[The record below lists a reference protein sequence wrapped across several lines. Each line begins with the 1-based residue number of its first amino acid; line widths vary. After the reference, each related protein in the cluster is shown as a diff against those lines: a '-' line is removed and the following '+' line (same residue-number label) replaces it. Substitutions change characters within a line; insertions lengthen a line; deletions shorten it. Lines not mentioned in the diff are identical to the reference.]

1 MMTIRPSHRRL
12 QSRLAELALST
23 APVGYSTDPS
33 DVDENFVARLQSL
46 AIASSIAPAPRSTQI
61 RKKVGA
67 IIGAVGILGW
77 AGAAAAGASVGL
89 TATGNL
95 PAPVQ
100 EVVAD
105 VLDVVKI
112 SVPRPN
118 PLPVPEVPLPADGG
132 PEDQPDLE
140 NSDSQEQTN
149 ETGPIETA
157 TTSSTTTIS
166 TPPVASDDDRTPE
179 TIVACGTP
187 AAASNPNCFERLD
200 EDTIEII
207 PVDTVCDTPAEAS
220 NPNCREEADNDNST
234 TIPACDTPAAAKN
247 PNCFEEADD
256 EAIVV
261 VPSCD
266 NSTASNNPK
275 CEDASDGVADDTDD
289 NPGNNNGN
297 SGNGN
302 SGNSNNSGN
311 NESDNPGN
319 NGNSGNGNGNS
330 GRNSS

>member
-33 DVDENFVARLQSL
+33 GVDENFVARLQSL
-46 AIASSIAPAPRSTQI
+46 AIASSIAPAPRSTRI
-61 RKKVGA
+61 RKQVGA
-67 IIGAVGILGW
+67 VIGAVGILGW
-77 AGAAAAGASVGL
+77 AGAAAAGAGVGL
-89 TATGNL
+89 AATGNL

-112 SVPRPN
+112 SVPRPD
-118 PLPVPEVPLPADGG
+118 PLPVPEVPLPTDGG
-132 PEDQPDLE
+132 SEDQPELE

-149 ETGPIETA
+149 ETGPIETTTTA
-157 TTSSTTTIS
+157 VPVQPSISTSTTSSTTTTS

-187 AAASNPNCFERLD
+187 AAASNPNCFERID

-207 PVDTVCDTPAEAS
+207 PVDTVCDAPAAANNS
-220 NPNCREEADNDNST
+220 KCLEEAGDNDS
-234 TIPACDTPAAAKN
+234 TIPACDTPAAANN
-247 PNCFEEADD
+247 PNCFEEAD
-256 EAIVV
+256 EGAIVV

-266 NSTASNNPK
+266 NSTA
-275 CEDASDGVADDTDD
+275 
-289 NPGNNNGN
+289 
-297 SGNGN
+297 
-302 SGNSNNSGN
+302 
-311 NESDNPGN
+311 
-319 NGNSGNGNGNS
+319 
-330 GRNSS
+330 

>member
-46 AIASSIAPAPRSTQI
+46 AIASSIAPAPRSTRI
-61 RKKVGA
+61 RKQVGA
-67 IIGAVGILGW
+67 VIGAVGILGW
-77 AGAAAAGASVGL
+77 AGAAAAGAGVGL
-89 TATGNL
+89 AATGNL

-112 SVPRPN
+112 SVPRPD
-118 PLPVPEVPLPADGG
+118 PLPVPEVPLPTDGG
-132 PEDQPDLE
+132 SEDQPELE

-149 ETGPIETA
+149 ETGPIETTTTA
-157 TTSSTTTIS
+157 VPVQPSISTSTTSSTTTTS

-187 AAASNPNCFERLD
+187 AAASNPNCFERID

-207 PVDTVCDTPAEAS
+207 PVDTVCG
-220 NPNCREEADNDNST
+220 
-234 TIPACDTPAAAKN
+234 TPAAANN
-247 PNCFEEADD
+247 PNCFEEA
-256 EAIVV
+256 
-261 VPSCD
+261 
-266 NSTASNNPK
+266 
-275 CEDASDGVADDTDD
+275 
-289 NPGNNNGN
+289 
-297 SGNGN
+297 
-302 SGNSNNSGN
+302 
-311 NESDNPGN
+311 
-319 NGNSGNGNGNS
+319 
-330 GRNSS
+330 

>member
-46 AIASSIAPAPRSTQI
+46 AIASSIAPAPRSTRI
-61 RKKVGA
+61 RKQVGA
-67 IIGAVGILGW
+67 VIGAVGILGW
-77 AGAAAAGASVGL
+77 AGAAAAGAGVGL
-89 TATGNL
+89 AATGNL

-112 SVPRPN
+112 SVPRPD
-118 PLPVPEVPLPADGG
+118 PLPVPEVPLPTNGG
-132 PEDQPDLE
+132 SEDQPELE

-149 ETGPIETA
+149 ETGPIETTTTA
-157 TTSSTTTIS
+157 VPVQPSISTSTTSSTTTTS

-187 AAASNPNCFERLD
+187 AAASNPNCFERID

-207 PVDTVCDTPAEAS
+207 PVDTVCG
-220 NPNCREEADNDNST
+220 
-234 TIPACDTPAAAKN
+234 TPAAANN

-256 EAIVV
+256 GAIVV

-266 NSTASNNPK
+266 NSTASTNPK
-275 CEDASDGVADDTDD
+275 CEDASDGVADDSDD

-302 SGNSNNSGN
+302 

-319 NGNSGNGNGNS
+319 NNGNPGNGSGNS